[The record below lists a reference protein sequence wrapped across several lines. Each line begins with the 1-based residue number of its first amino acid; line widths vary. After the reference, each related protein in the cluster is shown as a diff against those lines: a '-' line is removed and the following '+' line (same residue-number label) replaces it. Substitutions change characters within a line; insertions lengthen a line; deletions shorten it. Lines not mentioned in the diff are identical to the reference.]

1 MRVLLLILLFIYSC
15 SYNKEK
21 EFNKI
26 TKNSFL
32 IAEDSNLIFD
42 DKNNILDGN
51 SNEIKYYFAGIYDN
65 DIYYY
70 YLSNFDYNSSSNT
83 NNTIK
88 YYEKFRINNNFLEK
102 KVYYEYVGS
111 SEESVI
117 IDFNDIETLKTTT
130 LDGDYVVVGLIAN
143 KTNYT
148 TYNNYKSNKFV
159 GIFEAI
165 EKSDI
170 SMEVVEK
177 EDFSIK
183 LYSDD
188 IETDNIYLSQYSDNS
203 RYLYLESDAEYSLES
218 FPILLILVD
227 DNTIYANI
235 NFYDN
240 STQKNIKYNGYMRRK
255 K

>member
-1 MRVLLLILLFIYSC
+1 
-15 SYNKEK
+15 
-21 EFNKI
+21 
-26 TKNSFL
+26 
-32 IAEDSNLIFD
+32 
-42 DKNNILDGN
+42 
-51 SNEIKYYFAGIYDN
+51 
-65 DIYYY
+65 
-70 YLSNFDYNSSSNT
+70 
-83 NNTIK
+83 
-88 YYEKFRINNNFLEK
+88 
-102 KVYYEYVGS
+102 
-111 SEESVI
+111 
-117 IDFNDIETLKTTT
+117 
-130 LDGDYVVVGLIAN
+130 
-143 KTNYT
+143 
-148 TYNNYKSNKFV
+148 
-159 GIFEAI
+159 
-165 EKSDI
+165 
-170 SMEVVEK
+170 MEVVEK